1 MRELAARNPRVTI
14 EKLDLLDPSAIKA
27 LAVKYRGRPIDVL
40 LNNGGLLGDMKAQQ
54 LGSLDY
60 QQFEDV
66 MAVNVYAPL
75 AMAEAFQDSVAA
87 SQQKKIVSITSRSG
101 VISLPGWRGPYFYRA
116 SKIGLNMITRVL
128 ADDLRE
134 LAARHPRVTLEKLDL
149 LDRAGIKA
157 LGAKYRGRPIDV
169 LLNNGGLLGD
179 MKAQQLG
186 SLDYKQFEE
195 VMAVNVYAP
204 LAMAEAFVDSVAAS
218 TQKKIVSMTSRSGV
232 ISLPGYRGPY
242 FYRASKIGLNM
253 VTRILADD
261 LRERGIIVATISPP
275 PTETDMLRALIGPE
289 GASRQAKPA
298 VVIAGLIK
306 VIDGLTQ
313 ANTAE
318 PTYVDGTKLP
328 W

>member
-1 MRELAARNPRVTI
+1 MKVTAALVTFLFVVCGAAAPGLAQPASTVLITGSNRGLGLEFVKQYAAAGWNVIATARDVTGAK
-14 EKLDLLDPSAIKA
+14 E
-27 LAVKYRGRPIDVL
+27 
-40 LNNGGLLGDMKAQQ
+40 
-54 LGSLDY
+54 
-60 QQFEDV
+60 
-66 MAVNVYAPL
+66 
-75 AMAEAFQDSVAA
+75 
-87 SQQKKIVSITSRSG
+87 
-101 VISLPGWRGPYFYRA
+101 
-116 SKIGLNMITRVL
+116 
-128 ADDLRE
+128 LRE

-157 LGAKYRGRPIDV
+157 LAAKYKGRPIDV

-186 SLDYKQFEE
+186 SLDYKQFED

-204 LAMAEAFVDSVAAS
+204 LAMAEAFQDSVAAS
-218 TQKKIVSMTSRSGV
+218 AQKKIVSMTSRSGV

-253 VTRILADD
+253 VTRVLADD
-261 LRERGIIVATISPP
+261 LRGRGIVVATISPP
-275 PTETDMLRALIGPE
+275 PTETDMLRALIGPD

-298 VVIAGLIK
+298 EVIAQLMK
-306 VIDGLTQ
+306 VIDGLTLT
-313 ANTAE
+313 NSAE